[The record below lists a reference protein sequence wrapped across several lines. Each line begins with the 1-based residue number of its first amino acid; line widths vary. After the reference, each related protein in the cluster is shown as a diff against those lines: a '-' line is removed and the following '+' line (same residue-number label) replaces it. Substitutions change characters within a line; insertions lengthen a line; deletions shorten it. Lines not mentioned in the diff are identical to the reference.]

1 MAETE
6 TVLTPAAIRYAWRQ
20 LAQRAG
26 LPGGSPDKDGFAA
39 AGMRCFYTTTE
50 SFPAGQPYV
59 AVTPCGKGEWRAL
72 LERQPMTLDWLPA
85 RSAAPA
91 GCQLPFDDAI
101 PILFWGENCKEQGR
115 PFAQR
120 REDGGVV
127 FHVDL
132 VATTLFMLSRWEET
146 VITERDEHGRF
157 PATASVAH
165 RQGFLDRPIVDQYA
179 LILREWLRV
188 LLPAWKPESQVFSI
202 KLSHDIDHLGRFPRV
217 SNALR
222 TIGSDLLKRQDLQR
236 ALNNSAEAVVQYVAP
251 HRTEY
256 ARGIELLADWSR
268 EHGLTNDAFYF
279 MAAGPGPQDSGYNVA
294 SSTTRRIIDKLTAQG
309 FEIGLHAGYHTLGN
323 PTKLA
328 EEKARLD
335 DVLGKT
341 CYGGRQHY
349 LRFQVPDT
357 WRHWEQSGF
366 SYDATMGYDGSEGF
380 RCGTCHAYRPFDLK
394 LDAELDVWE
403 QPLIVMD
410 ATLFNLK
417 KLLPDQ
423 AETRIIELAR
433 RCKQVEG
440 TFTMLWHN
448 SSLSGE
454 WGPWRQVYRRALG
467 ALAKMQ
473 GGAWTLG
480 ARPED
485 EKDGRVV
492 VPVSHQITHDR
503 R

>member
-6 TVLTPAAIRYAWRQ
+6 TLLTPSAISYAWRQ
-20 LAQRAG
+20 LGQRAG
-26 LPGGSPDKDGFAA
+26 LPGCSPDKDGFAA
-39 AGMRCFYTTTE
+39 AGIRCYYAATE

-59 AVTPCGKGEWRAL
+59 AVTPCGRGEWRAL
-72 LERQPMTLDWLPA
+72 LERQPLTLDWLPA
-85 RSAAPA
+85 RSVVPA

-127 FHVDL
+127 FYVDL

-179 LILREWLRV
+179 LILREWLKV
-188 LLPAWKPESQVFSI
+188 LLPAWEPESQVFSV

-222 TIGSDLLKRQDLQR
+222 TIGRDLLKRQDLQR
-236 ALNNSAEAVVQYVAP
+236 ALANGAEAIVQYVAP
-251 HRTEY
+251 HRTQY

-279 MAAGPGPQDSGYNVA
+279 MAAGPGPMDGDYDVA
-294 SSTTRRIIDKLTAQG
+294 SDATRRIVDRLTGQG
-309 FEIGLHAGYHTLGN
+309 FEIGLHAGYDTLGN
-323 PTKLA
+323 PERLA

-335 DVLGKT
+335 AVLGET
-341 CYGGRQHY
+341 HYGGRQHY

-357 WRHWEQSGF
+357 WRHWEQAGLA
-366 SYDATMGYDGSEGF
+366 YDATMGYADGEGF
-380 RCGTCHAYRPFDLK
+380 RCGTCHPYRPFDLT

-410 ATLFNLK
+410 ATLFSYK
-417 KLLPDQ
+417 RLLPDE
-423 AETRIIELAR
+423 ADTRIGELAQ

-454 WGPWRQVYRRALG
+454 WEPWRQVYRHALG
-467 ALAKMQ
+467 VLAKMQ
-473 GGAWTLG
+473 GAWTSE

-485 EKDGRVV
+485 EKGGRVIA
-492 VPVSHQITHDR
+492 PVSHQITDDR